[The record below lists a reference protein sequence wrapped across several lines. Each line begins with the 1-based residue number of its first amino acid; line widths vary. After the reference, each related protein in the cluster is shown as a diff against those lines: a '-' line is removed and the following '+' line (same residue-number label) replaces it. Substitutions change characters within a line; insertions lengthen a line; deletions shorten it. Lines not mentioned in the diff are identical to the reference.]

1 MYLLIY
7 ILYILLI
14 IRKNKNKFYINII
27 YIESQQTFF
36 MYVCTSLPR
45 PVTCHMVMCHS
56 RMRTKSPFRKSFYD
70 LATLGR
76 HILRSIEKAGTD
88 GHVANLP
95 SWLRGVVL
103 REIRVKLK
111 YFVIKA

>member
-45 PVTCHMVMCHS
+45 PVTCHMVTM
-56 RMRTKSPFRKSFYD
+56 SF
-70 LATLGR
+70 A
-76 HILRSIEKAGTD
+76 HAHEK
-88 GHVANLP
+88 P
-95 SWLRGVVL
+95 ISKVVL
-103 REIRVKLK
+103 RSSNIGETYSMLDRKGGNRWARRELVFMASWCCIT
-111 YFVIKA
+111 